1 MKQINWKDI
10 DEAQEFVRPGAGGY
24 VCRIVDVEDVP
35 DKEYLLVYLDIA
47 EGEFKDYGKKYE
59 KSTGQSW
66 GYQRMYRSYKEKALN
81 FFAAFLGDLE
91 RSNPG
96 KFTKAGFDGDEQ
108 KLIGLSLG
116 VVLGQEEYK
125 KQDGS
130 IGVRTAV
137 KQLTTPQKIH
147 DGDFKIPAMK
157 KLDRPD
163 TQQPE
168 VINDA
173 DLPF

>member
-1 MKQINWKDI
+1 
-10 DEAQEFVRPGAGGY
+10 
-24 VCRIVDVEDVP
+24 
-35 DKEYLLVYLDIA
+35 
-47 EGEFKDYGKKYE
+47 
-59 KSTGQSW
+59 
-66 GYQRMYRSYKEKALN
+66 MYRSYKEKALN

-108 KLIGLSLG
+108 NLIGLSLG
-116 VVLGQEEYK
+116 VVLGQEEYE

-157 KLDRPD
+157 KMDWPAI
-163 TQQPE
+163 QQPE
-168 VINDA
+168 AINDA